1 MNGGE
6 FHVDW
11 IDADTVRLT
20 PMSSTLPSPQS
31 DPADMESGTASAS
44 YDPPLDEGIRYAV
57 EVLNAAGV
65 ETFES
70 CEGGQGHAYPEPT
83 VRFHG
88 NQAEGLRA
96 LSAAMAAD
104 LPVSDLRRV
113 WLILD
118 QEPTGPW
125 WELVFTPGASVS

>member
-1 MNGGE
+1 MT
-6 FHVDW
+6 
-11 IDADTVRLT
+11 IAMATT
-20 PMSSTLPSPQS
+20 
-31 DPADMESGTASAS
+31 
-44 YDPPLDEGIRYAV
+44 YDPPLDDGIRYAV

-113 WLILD
+113 WPILD

-125 WELVFTPGASVS
+125 WELVFTPGASG